1 MKRRTAAKI
10 ALVVVVAASGVIAA
24 RSILYQPSASD
35 AAARMVRGE
44 WEGLG
49 AVPRSG
55 QPATRSAVPA
65 RASTGS
71 QRLEAGDDGSSSP
84 TQEVEGGG
92 QVPKEKQR
100 SGRTE
105 PARRRNPDAAADGG
119 AEANAKTDIPEARPV
134 GKQVRKPSG

>member
-1 MKRRTAAKI
+1 MKSRTAAMI
-10 ALVVVVAASGVIAA
+10 ALVVVVAASGVIVA
-24 RSILYQPSASD
+24 RSILYRPSASD

-44 WEGLG
+44 WNGPG

-55 QPATRSAVPA
+55 QPATRSAAPV

-84 TQEVEGGG
+84 TQEVEGRG
-92 QVPKEKQR
+92 QVPKEKKR

-105 PARRRNPDAAADGG
+105 PTRRSAR
-119 AEANAKTDIPEARPV
+119 T
-134 GKQVRKPSG
+134 